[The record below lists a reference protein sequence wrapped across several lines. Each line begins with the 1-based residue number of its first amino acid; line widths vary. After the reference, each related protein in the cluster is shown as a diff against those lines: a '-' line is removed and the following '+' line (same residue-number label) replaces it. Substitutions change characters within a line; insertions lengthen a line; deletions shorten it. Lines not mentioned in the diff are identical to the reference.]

1 MPEIFY
7 HHITPLFTMFPIW
20 LHHISDSG
28 KDSRQKSMIKIFLV
42 IVSLFISIKE
52 WMIALSL
59 VFFQ

>member
-20 LHHISDSG
+20 LHHISGSG